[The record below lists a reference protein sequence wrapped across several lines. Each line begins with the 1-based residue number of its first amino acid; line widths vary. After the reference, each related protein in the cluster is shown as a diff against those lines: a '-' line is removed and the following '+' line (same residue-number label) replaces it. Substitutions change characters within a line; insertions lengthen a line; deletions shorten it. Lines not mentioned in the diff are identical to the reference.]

1 MAEYKAIHGTL
12 FQHKTSDPLAT
23 GASGATWASGGALN
37 LGRSG
42 LGGAG
47 IQTAVAAFGGYNTAV
62 KDETEQYNGSSWTEV
77 GDLNTAKYK
86 MGDTGTTTAAMSAG
100 GKTSARIVHTE
111 LWDNSSWTE
120 SGNMN
125 TARQDMGAAG
135 TTTAAIVFAGSA
147 PGGNTVN
154 AETFAGSS

>member
-47 IQTAVAAFGGYNTAV
+47 IQTAVAAFGGYNSAV
-62 KDETEQYNGSSWTEV
+62 KDETEQYDGSSWTEV
-77 GDLNTAKYK
+77 ADLSAAREGLAK
-86 MGDTGTTTAAMSAG
+86 GAG
-100 GKTSARIVHTE
+100 A
-111 LWDNSSWTE
+111 
-120 SGNMN
+120 SGYSCL
-125 TARQDMGAAG
+125 AAG
-135 TTTAAIVFAGSA
+135 VDGSPNTIVEEWTQELAAV
-147 PGGNTVN
+147 
-154 AETFAGSS
+154 TFTSS